1 MQSRLPNLVWL
12 RTFEASARLLN
23 FTQAGAELGLT
34 QTAVSQHIKA
44 LESVLGC
51 QLFQRKPRHLALT
64 GMGQAYVHS
73 VRKSLGDINLSTT
86 SLFGPLSQQTITVRA
101 PISTVALWLAPLLP
115 QFTDLYPEINIRLI
129 SVIWADSVSAED
141 VDVDLRIGYGDWPG
155 LQVEKIS
162 QETIVPI
169 CSAATL
175 SVINHPTDL
184 LNRPL
189 IHILGHEGNWALF
202 FSTNELSMDSVQM
215 RYSVDTSI
223 AALALVSAGVGVATI
238 LTRFAKRA
246 VDSGSKIAMVAAPID
261 FPQSHYLISPVVN
274 GPQKPEVDL
283 FKTWLK
289 SKFKHE

>member
-1 MQSRLPNLVWL
+1 
-12 RTFEASARLLN
+12 
-23 FTQAGAELGLT
+23 
-34 QTAVSQHIKA
+34 
-44 LESVLGC
+44 
-51 QLFQRKPRHLALT
+51 
-64 GMGQAYVHS
+64 
-73 VRKSLGDINLSTT
+73 
-86 SLFGPLSQQTITVRA
+86 
-101 PISTVALWLAPLLP
+101 
-115 QFTDLYPEINIRLI
+115 
-129 SVIWADSVSAED
+129 
-141 VDVDLRIGYGDWPG
+141 

-184 LNRPL
+184 LDRPL
-189 IHILGHEGNWALF
+189 IHILGHEGNWARF

-246 VDSGSKIAMVAAPID
+246 VDSGSKIAMVAASID
-261 FPQSHYLISPVVN
+261 FPQSHYLINPVPN
-274 GPQKPEVDL
+274 GPQKPEVEL

>member
-1 MQSRLPNLVWL
+1 
-12 RTFEASARLLN
+12 
-23 FTQAGAELGLT
+23 LT

-115 QFTDLYPEINIRLI
+115 QFTALYPEINIRLI
-129 SVIWADSVSAED
+129 SVIWADSVLAED

-184 LNRPL
+184 LDRPL
-189 IHILGHEGNWALF
+189 IHILGHEGNWARF

-246 VDSGSKIAMVAAPID
+246 VDSGSKIAMVAASID
-261 FPQSHYLISPVVN
+261 FPQSHYLINPVAN
-274 GPQKPEVDL
+274 GPQKPEVEL